1 MTLDEYMETLIKP
14 NPDAEF
20 AEDYESLAFDAGV
33 EYTIKK
39 IREFLSQNPQPEQ
52 KVSLPEY
59 LDILYALSRHRE
71 DEDFGDRDIGWEES
85 GYRSAIFDVESFV
98 KNAQTDIDRT
108 LEEYKE
114 LGLDKD

>member
-1 MTLDEYMETLIKP
+1 MTLDEFMDTLVKP
-14 NPDAEF
+14 NPEAE
-20 AEDYESLAFDAGV
+20 ATYDYESLTFEAGV

-39 IREFLSQNPQPEQ
+39 IKEFLESEIKYQ

-59 LDILYALSRHRE
+59 LEILGALSDHRS

-85 GYRSAIFDVESFV
+85 GYRSALYDVRCYL
-98 KNAQTDIDRT
+98 KNSKTDIERT

-114 LGLDKD
+114 LGLDE